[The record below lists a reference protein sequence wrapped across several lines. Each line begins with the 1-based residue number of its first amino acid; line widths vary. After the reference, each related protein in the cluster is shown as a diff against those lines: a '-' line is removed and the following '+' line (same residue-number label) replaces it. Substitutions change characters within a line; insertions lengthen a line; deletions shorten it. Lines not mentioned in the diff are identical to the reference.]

1 MTETEWVA
9 CTDPRKMLEFLW
21 GNATARKARLFT
33 VACCRRIWHLM
44 RDRRSQRA
52 VEVAERYAD
61 GQVSE
66 KDALNHF
73 RALQPLRAIRLSL
86 GEAAY
91 GIEVAEEELRAFV
104 GTNAQSYVGDWMSVL
119 EGRKKRPAFN
129 AIAFLFAGLW
139 LPYRKLYGATA
150 VFLGI
155 LLVVNLLEMVVEM
168 TTQPSPARQAVIAS
182 LGWGVAIV
190 GWFICGF
197 AANRWYLSRAIR
209 VINDVRSRHFDE
221 EEHLKQ
227 IAKRGG
233 TSIGSSLGIFV
244 GFIALN
250 FALAFVV
257 GMIFAPMTLGQK
269 MMFNGGELYY
279 TSSVSEPEARKLG
292 EYLVKN
298 RFFDGSPKSVQ
309 ITRSDGTIQFR
320 MIVIKGMQTNPQF
333 VQTATQFSKEL
344 SRDVFGGELVEVH
357 LCDEYLK
364 TLKVVKSK

>member
-1 MTETEWVA
+1 
-9 CTDPRKMLEFLW
+9 
-21 GNATARKARLFT
+21 
-33 VACCRRIWHLM
+33 
-44 RDRRSQRA
+44 
-52 VEVAERYAD
+52 
-61 GQVSE
+61 
-66 KDALNHF
+66 
-73 RALQPLRAIRLSL
+73 
-86 GEAAY
+86 
-91 GIEVAEEELRAFV
+91 
-104 GTNAQSYVGDWMSVL
+104 MSVL

-129 AIAFLFAGLW
+129 AVAFFFAGLW

-168 TTQPSPARQAVIAS
+168 TTQPSPAQQAVIAS

-197 AANRWYLSRAIR
+197 AANQWYLSRAIR
-209 VINDVRSRHFDE
+209 VINDVRSRHLDE
-221 EEHLKQ
+221 EEHLAR

-257 GMIFAPMTLGQK
+257 EMISAPMTLGQK

-279 TSSVSEPEARKLG
+279 TSSFSEPEARKLG
-292 EYLVKN
+292 EYLVKI
-298 RFFDGSPKSVQ
+298 RFFDGSLKSVQ
-309 ITRSDGTIQFR
+309 ITRSNGTIQFR
-320 MIVIKGMQTNPQF
+320 MVVIKGMQTNPQF

-344 SRDVFGGELVEVH
+344 SRDVYGGELVEVH

>member
-1 MTETEWVA
+1 VSRTINCFA
-9 CTDPRKMLEFLW
+9 CGEVIRVTDESIDEEVPCPACGKRVSLLSLDEADSASEQTDQIQ
-21 GNATARKARLFT
+21 ATPPK
-33 VACCRRIWHLM
+33 
-44 RDRRSQRA
+44 
-52 VEVAERYAD
+52 
-61 GQVSE
+61 
-66 KDALNHF
+66 KDAYQDHF
-73 RALQPLRAIRLSL
+73 QALQPLQPITLNP

-129 AIAFLFAGLW
+129 AVALFFAGLW
-139 LPYRKLYGATA
+139 LPYRKLYRATA

-155 LLVVNLLEMVVEM
+155 LLVVNLFELVVEM
-168 TTQPSPARQAVIAS
+168 TTQPSPTQQTLIDS

-197 AANRWYLSRAIR
+197 FANQWYLSRAIR
-209 VINDVRSRHFDE
+209 VINDVRSRHLGGQ
-221 EEHLKQ
+221 EHLGE

-269 MMFNGGELYY
+269 IMFNGGELYF

-292 EYLVKN
+292 EYLIKN
-298 RFFDGSPKSVQ
+298 RFFNGSPKTVQ
-309 ITRSDGTIQFR
+309 ITRSNGTIQFR
-320 MIVIKGMQTNPQF
+320 MVVIKGKETNPQF
-333 VQTATQFSKEL
+333 IQTATQFSKEL
-344 SRDVFGGELVEVH
+344 SHDVFGDELVEIH